1 MYIKWCL
8 SKWGVYHKKGM
19 TWKWHQFPSVFNY
32 TYSRPIP
39 MAQFSGEE
47 KRRCTLC
54 ISKSQNIKGN
64 SFVDMRAPAWAIWKL
79 YIWGAW
85 IKPGGSRQVCVF
97 RPVAQLC
104 HSAWGTDVRLL
115 QPLSWTPF
123 LTQETSFPR
132 GLAVLRSHL
141 PVINVSWQDKR
152 DHAWAHGSCMD
163 FFVEI
168 YSLSTLQTAM

>member
-1 MYIKWCL
+1 MYINWCL

-19 TWKWHQFPSVFNY
+19 TWKWHQFLSVFNY
-32 TYSRPIP
+32 MYSRPIP

-64 SFVDMRAPAWAIWKL
+64 SFVDMRPPARSIWKL

-85 IKPGGSRQVCVF
+85 VKPGGSRQVCVF
-97 RPVAQLC
+97 RTMAQLC
-104 HSAWGTDVRLL
+104 HPAPGTDWSLL
-115 QPLSWTPF
+115 QPLSWTPS

-132 GLAVLRSHL
+132 GLAVLVSY
-141 PVINVSWQDKR
+141 PPGINVGWQARR
-152 DHAWAHGSCMD
+152 DHAWALFLWRHIPFPHSSQSCRIS
-163 FFVEI
+163 I
-168 YSLSTLQTAM
+168 Y